1 MKIKEL
7 DKFNGSYHDFFCAIY
22 SMVGYETEQ
31 LYKRYHSDAINDIK
45 SYQSRILHKTVK
57 TIFTLY
63 KVISDLQDYNSAG
76 ALIRV
81 IADTLSSYNLIYNES
96 NEETKMLRHY
106 LFILDGLSK
115 REKQLSKHK
124 PKYDGNISVEDYN
137 ALLYKIASTYDNT
150 IKGIDFCKEQI
161 SHLDLYKKNRECIET
176 YVKNG
181 NWQFSRLD
189 KPNGHYQWSE
199 IYKKLFDNDIFT
211 DVFGFLSQYVHG
223 LSISNIIT
231 ELDDCELY
239 EPYYSY
245 GIVILGKVRNFIET
259 DFGMSREELING
271 FEKSE
276 FCKDYILCLSE
287 NEKRKILEMFS
298 NSKR

>member
-7 DKFNGSYHDFFCAIY
+7 DKFNGSYHDSFCAIY

-45 SYQSRILHKTVK
+45 SYQSRILYKTVK
-57 TIFTLY
+57 TIYTLY

-81 IADTLSSYNLIYNES
+81 IADTLSSYNLIYHEND
-96 NEETKMLRHY
+96 EETKMLRHY
-106 LFILDGLSK
+106 LYILDGLSD
-115 REKQLSKHK
+115 REKLFSKQK
-124 PKYDGNISVEDYN
+124 PKYDDNISVDDYN
-137 ALLYKIASTYDNT
+137 ALLYKIANTYDNT

-161 SHLDLYKKNRECIET
+161 SHLELYKKNCEC
-176 YVKNG
+176 VKTLINNR
-181 NWQFSRLD
+181 NWKFYGFDNTTKRYNW
-189 KPNGHYQWSE
+189 PE
-199 IYKKLFDNDIFT
+199 MYKKLFVNETVADAF
-211 DVFGFLSQYVHG
+211 VFLSQYVHG
-223 LSISNIIT
+223 LSISNLIT
-231 ELDDCELY
+231 ELDDIELY

-245 GIVILGKVRNFIET
+245 GIVMLGKVRNFIET
-259 DFGMSREELING
+259 DFGMSRKELING

-287 NEKRKILEMFS
+287 IEKRKILEMFS